1 MGRDDKRAIELNEVE
16 WWSNWGKVR
25 WLDDGCY
32 VLSSAVFD
40 EPFFNRAGFL
50 SCNASKRGILKA
62 EGAFRQVREVP
73 HLTLF
78 GACASSASLLRT
90 RGYSVVDAMAV
101 MESGKT
107 AIPVNGEVL
116 VRQAGPQDIDQWS
129 ETYLLSFYG
138 ELTLKSRMVEVAK
151 RLSRLE
157 GATLLIGELDGK
169 VAGVSALYETPGYL
183 GLYCL
188 GTLPKCRGR
197 GVARSLLGAAQSI
210 AVREG
215 RKLVLQSLLSEE
227 THPFYSRLG
236 FRRLYVKAFLRKNTS
251 DRGPVSLERLP
262 SLSGILIRRD
272 AGVGPHLFAGV
283 FQGFE
288 SVGAVREVFGGAT
301 PRILSELPLEVVDGE
316 GYMHINAVK
325 GSIVVS
331 ESYLKRGDQKYL
343 YLDAIH
349 ELVHIKQHMEGKELW
364 NRRYKYVD
372 RPTELEAY
380 RITVA
385 EARRIGLVDEQLVD
399 YLKVEWVN
407 EEDFAKLLASL
418 GVNRK

>member
-1 MGRDDKRAIELNEVE
+1 MGRDDRRAIELNEVE
-16 WWSNWGKVR
+16 WWSNWGTVR
-25 WLDDGCY
+25 WLDEGCY
-32 VLSSAVFD
+32 LLSSTEFD

-50 SCNASKRGILKA
+50 SCDASKRGILKVEA
-62 EGAFRQVREVP
+62 AFRQAREVP

-78 GACASSASLLRT
+78 GTCASSVALLRA

-101 MESGKT
+101 MESGK
-107 AIPVNGEVL
+107 AAVPVNGDVL
-116 VRQAGPQDIDQWS
+116 VRQAGSQDIDQWS

-138 ELTLKSRMVEVAK
+138 ELTLKSRVIEVAR

-157 GATLLIGELDGK
+157 RATMLVGELDGK
-169 VAGVSALYETPGYL
+169 TAGVSALYRTPGCL

-188 GTLPKCRGR
+188 GTLPKYRGR
-197 GVARSLLGAAQSI
+197 GVARSLLGAAQGI
-210 AVREG
+210 AAREG
-215 RKLVLQSLLSEE
+215 RRLVLQSLLSEE
-227 THPFYSRLG
+227 THPFYTRLG
-236 FRRLYVKAFLRKNTS
+236 FRRLYIKAFLRKTTR
-251 DRGPVSLERLP
+251 DFGPVSRGTQP
-262 SLSGILIRRD
+262 SLSGTMIRRD
-272 AGVGPHLFAGV
+272 PGVGLHLFAGV

-288 SVGAVREVFGGAT
+288 NVAAVREVFGEAT
-301 PRILSELPLEVVDGE
+301 HRILSELPLEVVDGE
-316 GYMHINAVK
+316 GYMHINAAK
-325 GSIVVS
+325 GSIVVN

-349 ELVHIKQHMEGKELW
+349 ELVHIRQHMEGKELW
-364 NRRYKYVD
+364 DRRYKYVD

-407 EEDFAKLLASL
+407 EEDFAKLLVSL

>member
-1 MGRDDKRAIELNEVE
+1 LGKDERRAIELNEVG

-25 WLDDGCY
+25 WLDGGCY
-32 VLSSAVFD
+32 VLSSAGFD

-50 SCNASKRGILKA
+50 SCSASREGILKVEA
-62 EGAFRQVREVP
+62 AFRRARRVP
-73 HLTLF
+73 YLTLF
-78 GACASSASLLRT
+78 GACARSASLLRE

-101 MESGKT
+101 MESGK
-107 AIPVNGEVL
+107 AAMPVNGEVL
-116 VRQAGPQDIDQWS
+116 VRQAGPRDIDQWS

-138 ELTLKSRMVEVAK
+138 ELTLKPRVLEVAK

-157 GATLLIGELDGK
+157 KATLLMGELDGK
-169 VAGVSALYETPGYL
+169 AAGVSALYRTPGYL

-197 GVARSLLGAAQSI
+197 GVARSLLGAAQDI
-210 AVREG
+210 AVRGG

-227 THPFYSRLG
+227 THPFYGRLG
-236 FRRLYVKAFLRKNTS
+236 FQRLYVKAFLRKTTRNY
-251 DRGPVSLERLP
+251 GPVSREPQP
-262 SLSGILIRRD
+262 SLSGTLIRRD
-272 AGVGPHLFAGV
+272 PGVGLHPFASV

-288 SVGAVREVFGGAT
+288 KVDAVRGVFGEAT

-316 GYMHINAVK
+316 GYMRINAAK

-331 ESYLKRGDQKYL
+331 ESYLKQGDQKYL
-343 YLDAIH
+343 YLDAVH
-349 ELVHIKQHMEGKELW
+349 ELVHIRQRMEGKELW
-364 NRRYKYVD
+364 DRRYKYVD

-399 YLKVEWVN
+399 YLRVEWVN
-407 EEDFAKLLASL
+407 EEDFAKLLISL
-418 GVNRK
+418 GVNRR